1 LRKGKAKE
9 DGRRSEKRTS
19 GNVSV
24 NRRGTKQNKNGG
36 GVAMIEGKSELLSQ
50 IFERYEQ
57 IDGRKI
63 LESLKKFEFRD
74 DEKTFQKACLM
85 GAVEYLERKGG
96 KLTDEEFLALM
107 IRLTMMYF
115 VEVKHHTEMW
125 YLLLSALLPEEIQ
138 MAKMSEVVKKLEER
152 FIEYMEMLAKVKGDE
167 SIRDMVLVFLFKE
180 NADFILTLF
189 KTMEAVL
196 DHISRV
202 LN

>member
-1 LRKGKAKE
+1 
-9 DGRRSEKRTS
+9 
-19 GNVSV
+19 V
-24 NRRGTKQNKNGG
+24 
-36 GVAMIEGKSELLSQ
+36 
-50 IFERYEQ
+50 
-57 IDGRKI
+57 
-63 LESLKKFEFRD
+63 SLKKFEFRD
-74 DEKTFQKACLM
+74 DEKTSHNACLLR
-85 GAVEYLERKGG
+85 AVAYLERKGG
-96 KLTDEEFLALM
+96 ELTDEEFLALM

-115 VEVKHHTEMW
+115 VEVKHNTEMW

-138 MAKMSEVVKKLEER
+138 MAKMSEVVKKLEEQ

>member
-1 LRKGKAKE
+1 M
-9 DGRRSEKRTS
+9 
-19 GNVSV
+19 V
-24 NRRGTKQNKNGG
+24 
-36 GVAMIEGKSELLSQ
+36 EGKSELLSQ

-74 DEKTFQKACLM
+74 DEKTFERACLI
-85 GAVEYLERKGG
+85 GAVEYLESKGRDM
-96 KLTDEEFLALM
+96 TDEELLALM

-125 YLLLSALLPEEIQ
+125 YLLLSALLPKEIQ
-138 MAKMSEVVKKLEER
+138 MAKMSEVVKRLEEQ
-152 FIEYMEMLAKVKGDE
+152 FIEYMETIAQVKGDE
-167 SIRDMVLVFLFKE
+167 GIRDAVLVFLFKE

-196 DHISRV
+196 GHISRI